1 MACAGG
7 IEAVHDAMRR
17 RACDDLMMSDPI
29 TLFLCGDV
37 MPGRGIDQV
46 LPYPCDPRIYE
57 PCVRD
62 ARDYVELAER
72 AHGPIPKPVDF
83 SYIWGD
89 ALAELEH
96 RAPDV
101 RIINLETAVTRNNDY
116 WRSKGIN
123 YRMSP
128 QNLPCLTAAGIDAC
142 ALANNHVMDWGYA
155 GLGETLKALGDMKI
169 KAAGAGRNA
178 AQAAAPTLLETRGA
192 GRVIMFSFG
201 SENSG
206 IPSRWAASEDKSG
219 INLLRELSDRTVRRI
234 KEDVERVKRAG
245 DIAVASIHWGS
256 NWGYAIDPE
265 ESEFA
270 RRLIDQAGID
280 VIHGHSSHHPRGIE
294 VYREKPILYGC
305 GDFLDDYEGI
315 SGYEEFRSDLVL
327 MYFVSMER
335 RAGKLS
341 DLKMVPM
348 QIKRFRLHR
357 VSEEDARWLGDRM
370 NRECARLE
378 TRVELSVDNVL
389 TLKWGGR

>member
-1 MACAGG
+1 MACADD
-7 IEAVHDAMRR
+7 IEAVHNAMRR
-17 RACDDLMMSDPI
+17 RGRGDPVMPEPLI
-29 TLFLCGDV
+29 LFLCGDV

-57 PCVRD
+57 PYVQD
-62 ARDYVELAER
+62 ARHYVELAER
-72 AHGPIPKPVDF
+72 ANGPIPKPVDF

-89 ALAELEH
+89 ALAELER

-101 RIINLETAVTRNNDY
+101 RIINLETAVTRNNEY

-142 ALANNHVMDWGYA
+142 ALANNHVLDWGYA
-155 GLGETLKALGDMKI
+155 GLGETLKALGDMNI

-178 AQAAAPTLLETRGA
+178 AQAAAPALLETRGA
-192 GRVIMFSFG
+192 ERVILFSFG

-206 IPSRWAASEDKSG
+206 IPSRWAASGDKPG
-219 INLLRELSDRTVRRI
+219 INLLRELSDGTVRRI
-234 KEDVERVKRAG
+234 EEDVERVKRAG

-256 NWGYAIDPE
+256 NWGYAIDHE
-265 ESEFA
+265 EREFA
-270 RRLIDQAGID
+270 RGLIDQAGID
-280 VIHGHSSHHPRGIE
+280 VIHGHSSHHFKGIE

-315 SGYEEFRSDLVL
+315 GGYEEFRNDLVL

-335 RAGKLS
+335 RTGKFS

-357 VSEEDARWLGDRM
+357 ASEPDARWLGERM
-370 NRECARLE
+370 NRECAKLG
-378 TRVELSVDNVL
+378 TRVELSADNVL